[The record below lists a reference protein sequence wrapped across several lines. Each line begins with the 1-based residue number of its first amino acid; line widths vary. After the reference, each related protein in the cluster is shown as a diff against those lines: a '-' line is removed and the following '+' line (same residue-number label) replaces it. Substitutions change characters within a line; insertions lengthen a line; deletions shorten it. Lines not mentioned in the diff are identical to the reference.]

1 MEYDVDVTIIG
12 AGVTGAAIARE
23 LSKYELRV
31 MVLEKEEDVCSGTS
45 KANSAIVHAGYDAMP
60 GTWKAKMNVL
70 GAKRIRELSKAL
82 DFPYLQNGSMVVSFS
97 PEDHEKLEALLERG
111 RENGVEGLEILS
123 GEQARALEPALGS
136 NVAEALLVPTGGIV
150 CPFQLTLALAEN
162 AAENGVV
169 FRFLTK
175 VTKIDKDVEGFLL
188 HTEVTD
194 SNGTITKRNIKTHY
208 VVNAAGVYADQL
220 HNDVS
225 GEAHKITLVPRRG
238 EYVLMDKEAGT
249 LVKHTI
255 FQLPTELGKGVL
267 VTPTVHGNLLVGPNA
282 VDLSDKTDT
291 GTTPEGI
298 DDIKKRALLSVPE
311 IPYALTITSFSGL
324 RAHELQDDFILSECP
339 DAPGF
344 FDAAGIESPGLSS
357 APAIGEY
364 ITSLLVKKANC
375 PKKKEFKAERK
386 GFIEVSKLPMEKRNE
401 LIKKNPKYGVIVC
414 RCENVS
420 EGEILDAIHRPLGAV
435 SLDGIKRRVRQ
446 GMGRCQA
453 GFCTPRT
460 MEILSKELH
469 IPMEAVTKNRPGS
482 EIIKG

>member
-1 MEYDVDVTIIG
+1 
-12 AGVTGAAIARE
+12 
-23 LSKYELRV
+23 
-31 MVLEKEEDVCSGTS
+31 
-45 KANSAIVHAGYDAMP
+45 
-60 GTWKAKMNVL
+60 
-70 GAKRIRELSKAL
+70 
-82 DFPYLQNGSMVVSFS
+82 
-97 PEDHEKLEALLERG
+97 
-111 RENGVEGLEILS
+111 
-123 GEQARALEPALGS
+123 
-136 NVAEALLVPTGGIV
+136 
-150 CPFQLTLALAEN
+150 
-162 AAENGVV
+162 
-169 FRFLTK
+169 
-175 VTKIDKDVEGFLL
+175 
-188 HTEVTD
+188 
-194 SNGTITKRNIKTHY
+194 
-208 VVNAAGVYADQL
+208 
-220 HNDVS
+220 
-225 GEAHKITLVPRRG
+225 
-238 EYVLMDKEAGT
+238 

-291 GTTPEGI
+291 ETTPEGI
-298 DDIKKRALLSVPE
+298 EDVKKRALLSVPE

-364 ITSLLVKKANC
+364 ITSLLVKKADC